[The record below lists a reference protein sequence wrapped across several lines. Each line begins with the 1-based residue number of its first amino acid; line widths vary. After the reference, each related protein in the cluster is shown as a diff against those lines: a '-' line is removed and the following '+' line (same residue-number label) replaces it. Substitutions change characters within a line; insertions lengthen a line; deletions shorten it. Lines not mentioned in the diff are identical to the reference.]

1 MKSRH
6 GPKIKKNA
14 LLLLLWL
21 VSSFSITALAGHE
34 ETWIDVISADRLKNL
49 LDHGVKLSLVD
60 LRPAQEFQV
69 SSLPGARSVPS
80 SEFGKRFN
88 EIPRTGRVV
97 LYCACQENELTD
109 KVHFLKAQGY
119 RNISVMLD
127 RYPEWVKR
135 GYPVDTRQ

>member
-6 GPKIKKNA
+6 GVKINKPA
-14 LLLLLWL
+14 LLLLSWL
-21 VSSFSITALAGHE
+21 VSSFSMTVLAGHE
-34 ETWIDVISADRLKNL
+34 ATRIDVISADRLKNL

-80 SEFGKRFN
+80 TEFAKRFN
-88 EIPRTGRVV
+88 EIPKTGRVV
-97 LYCACQENELTD
+97 LYCACQENELTE

-119 RNISVMLD
+119 RNISVMLE
-127 RYPEWVKR
+127 RYPDWVKR
-135 GYPVDTRQ
+135 GYPVHIR

>member
-6 GPKIKKNA
+6 GPKIKKTS
-14 LLLLLWL
+14 LLLVLWL
-21 VSSFSITALAGHE
+21 VLSFSITALAGHE

-60 LRPAQEFQV
+60 LRPAKEFQV

-80 SEFGKRFN
+80 TEFARLFN
-88 EIPRTGRVV
+88 EIPRTCRVV

-109 KVHFLKAQGY
+109 RVNFLKAQGY
-119 RNISVMLD
+119 RNISVMLERFQD
-127 RYPEWVKR
+127 WVKR
-135 GYPVDTRQ
+135 GYPVHTR

>member
-1 MKSRH
+1 MKSRA
-6 GPKIKKNA
+6 GPKIRKTP
-14 LLLLLWL
+14 LLLVLWL
-21 VSSFSITALAGHE
+21 VSSFSMTALAGHE

-49 LDHGVKLSLVD
+49 LDYGVKLSLVD

-80 SEFGKRFN
+80 TEFARRFN
-88 EIPRTGRVV
+88 EIPKTGRVV

-109 KVHFLKAQGY
+109 KVTFLKAQGY
-119 RNISVMLD
+119 RNISVMLE

-135 GYPVDTRQ
+135 GYPVHTRQ

>member
-6 GPKIKKNA
+6 GAKINKPA
-14 LLLLLWL
+14 LLLASWL
-21 VSSFSITALAGHE
+21 VSSFSMTALGGHE

-49 LDHGVKLSLVD
+49 LDHGVKLSFVD
-60 LRPAQEFQV
+60 LRPAHEFQV

-80 SEFGKRFN
+80 TEFAKRFN
-88 EIPRTGRVV
+88 EIPKTGRVV

-119 RNISVMLD
+119 RNISVMLE

-135 GYPVDTRQ
+135 GYPVHTR

>member
-1 MKSRH
+1 MKSGHAPR
-6 GPKIKKNA
+6 IKKLIFLFA
-14 LLLLLWL
+14 LWL
-21 VSSFSITALAGHE
+21 VESFSMTVLAGHE
-34 ETWIDVISADRLKNL
+34 ETWIDVIPADRLKRL

-60 LRPAQEFQV
+60 LRPVQEFQV

-80 SEFGKRFN
+80 TEFARRFN

-109 KVHFLKAQGY
+109 KVNFLKAQGY

-127 RYPEWVKR
+127 RYPDWVKR
-135 GYPVDTRQ
+135 GYPIDTR